1 MRVVGEIKEGGV
13 IYVEFESWVK
23 TGFVEINWGLYV
35 DYITIAMMF
44 IIMIVSGLVHLYSIG
59 YMEGDP
65 HVSRFMSYLSLF
77 TFLCWFWLLVIIIYN
92 CL

>member
-1 MRVVGEIKEGGV
+1 MWETREGGV

-23 TGFVEINWGLYV
+23 TGFVEINWGFYV

-77 TFLCWFWLLVIIIYN
+77 TFFMLVLVTSHNYLQLFIG
-92 CL
+92 